1 MAICLHSFISSGKR
15 YIQVE
20 TQTHHIA
27 GIFLH
32 IMRSSPRKSFSTLE
46 NIKSAYFKCKEDAT
60 ITFYQ
65 REIADETNPGI
76 WTYLVYECSLME
88 EKVFRDLSIDT
99 SANLL
104 EELLAGKKIVRLA
117 KNIHDYLN
125 SKYNQSEYFDI
136 QLPLSW
142 NTSEGRKIADL
153 LLVEFKAFKAS
164 SVFTENAG
172 KKYMQIVLDS
182 FIKAAHE
189 VLEFGGTAKDFEA
202 KQYKVL
208 NKIRIDEIV
217 NIIIGYNDYRI
228 WQEALPSKSKAV
240 EYAFNTALSFIY
252 RIK

>member
-1 MAICLHSFISSGKR
+1 
-15 YIQVE
+15 
-20 TQTHHIA
+20 
-27 GIFLH
+27 
-32 IMRSSPRKSFSTLE
+32 
-46 NIKSAYFKCKEDAT
+46 
-60 ITFYQ
+60 
-65 REIADETNPGI
+65 
-76 WTYLVYECSLME
+76 
-88 EKVFRDLSIDT
+88 LSIDT
-99 SANLL
+99 SANILK
-104 EELLAGKKIVRLA
+104 ELLAGKKLVRLA
-117 KNIHDYLN
+117 ENIHDYLN

-189 VLEFGGTAKDFEA
+189 VLEFGGTATDFEA

-252 RIK
+252 RLK